1 MDRRSGA
8 DRPGLRLP
16 GLNWARLAPTFAA
29 ALLAALYLLLDLR
42 TGDLAAHLYRAD
54 LFAREGFTIWN
65 GNWYGGH
72 HTPAYSVLFP
82 PLAHYLTPQLA
93 AALAAVVGA
102 ALFERLTFARF
113 GRRARWGALWFGVAI
128 ALSLFTGRLPFI
140 LGVSVGLA
148 ALLALQ
154 RGRMPAAGV
163 LAVVCALASPVAGL
177 FLALAALAYEAAMR
191 TRSGA
196 ALAALAVAAPVLV
209 SAAFPEG
216 GYQPFTFRSFVA
228 VPIFCAILF
237 LALPRRERALRIGA
251 LLYGVAVTAAYL
263 IETPMG
269 NNAVRLAELFGGAL
283 ILCVL
288 PYRPELRL
296 RPSLVAAL
304 VIALTAWP
312 LYPTVRDVI
321 RNAQDESTKA
331 SYYAPL
337 LRFLEQEGRTPGR
350 IEIPFTR
357 AHFEAYE
364 VARQWPIARGWQ
376 RQLDIERNRLFYG
389 GVLTDLSYAAWLS
402 ENGVR
407 YVALPDAPL
416 DFSARREAEL
426 VAADPPYLERR
437 WESQHWIV
445 YEVVLPHPLVIPED
459 GADIRLTSLR
469 SDEFTLDVR
478 KPGRALVRAAWSRYW
493 HPRSGCVERAGH
505 WTRVTAL
512 KPGPLRV
519 TMRLEPGRAFAAGRN
534 CV

>member
-1 MDRRSGA
+1 V
-8 DRPGLRLP
+8 L
-16 GLNWARLAPTFAA
+16 AA
-29 ALLAALYLLLDLR
+29 AAVAALYLILDLR

-82 PLAHYLTPQLA
+82 PLAHLLTPQVA
-93 AALAAVVGA
+93 GALAAVAAA
-102 ALFERLTFARF
+102 ALFEPLVRAQF
-113 GRRARWGALWFGVAI
+113 GERARWGALWFALAVGVT
-128 ALSLFTGRLPFI
+128 LFTGRLPF
-140 LGVSVGLA
+140 LFGVAVGLG

-154 RGRMPAAGV
+154 RGRLVVAAF
-163 LAVVCALASPVAGL
+163 LAVACSLASPVAGL
-177 FLALAALAYEAAMR
+177 FLALAALAYEAVAR

-196 ALAALAVAAPVLV
+196 VLAGLAVAAPVLM

-216 GYQPFTFRSFVA
+216 GFQPFTFRSFAA
-228 VPIFCAILF
+228 VPIFCALLF
-237 LALPRRERALRIGA
+237 VLLPRDYKVLRVGAVLYALA
-251 LLYGVAVTAAYL
+251 ATAAYL
-263 IETPMG
+263 IDTPMG

-283 ILCVL
+283 VVCFL
-288 PYRPELRL
+288 PWRSELRL
-296 RPSLVAAL
+296 RRGLVVALLVALA
-304 VIALTAWP
+304 AWP
-312 LYPTVRDVI
+312 VYPTVRDVM
-321 RNAQDESTKA
+321 RNASDESTEA

-337 LRFLEQEGRTPGR
+337 LDFLEREGREPGR

-389 GVLTDLSYAAWLS
+389 GVLNDLTYATWLS

-416 DFSARREAEL
+416 DSSAHEEKELIEREPE
-426 VAADPPYLERR
+426 YLRPR
-437 WESQHWIV
+437 WSSEHWKV
-445 YEVVLPHPLVIPED
+445 YEVTLPHPLLIEGD

-478 KPGRALVRAAWSRYW
+478 DPGEALVRAAWTRYW
-493 HPRSGCVERAGH
+493 EPRSGCVERDGH
-505 WTRVTAL
+505 WTRVTAV

-519 TMRLEPGRAFAAGRN
+519 TLRITPERLVDSGRHCA
-534 CV
+534 